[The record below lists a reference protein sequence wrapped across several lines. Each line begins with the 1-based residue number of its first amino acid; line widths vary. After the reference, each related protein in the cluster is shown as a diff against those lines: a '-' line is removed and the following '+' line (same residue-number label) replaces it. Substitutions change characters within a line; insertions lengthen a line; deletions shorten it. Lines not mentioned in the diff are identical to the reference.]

1 MTDMVQL
8 VAHLRAGNWEAAH
21 DLVQDDQSVA
31 GAWAHG
37 IVHMLEG
44 DMANAGYWYR
54 RAGRALPVAENAT
67 VEIEDLALSVKSRR
81 EGRKNHDGNEE
92 SGHHSQ

>member
-1 MTDMVQL
+1 MESGTDYSVV
-8 VAHLRAGNWEAAH
+8 VALLKEGNWQAAH
-21 DLVQDDQSVA
+21 EIVQEDESEL

-54 RAGRALPVAENAT
+54 RVPRSLPEVSAAAEEIDALAARLAADAG
-67 VEIEDLALSVKSRR
+67 
-81 EGRKNHDGNEE
+81 
-92 SGHHSQ
+92 

>member
-1 MTDMVQL
+1 MDYSEVIEL
-8 VAHLRAGNWEAAH
+8 LKSGDWEAAH
-21 DLVQDDQSVA
+21 QIVQDDETVL

-54 RAGRALPVAENAT
+54 RAQRALPEKNAAAT
-67 VEIEDLALSVKSRR
+67 EIEALAVRL
-81 EGRKNHDGNEE
+81 GADGA
-92 SGHHSQ
+92 

>member
-1 MTDMVQL
+1 MADVKDYSEV
-8 VAHLRAGNWEAAH
+8 VALLREGDWQAAH
-21 DLVQDDQSVA
+21 EIVQEDESEL

-54 RAGRALPVAENAT
+54 RVPRPLPEADAAVQEIDALAARLAAGA
-67 VEIEDLALSVKSRR
+67 
-81 EGRKNHDGNEE
+81 G
-92 SGHHSQ
+92 

>member
-1 MTDMVQL
+1 MKGDIAEVVDL
-8 VAHLRAGNWEAAH
+8 LRSGDWEAAH
-21 DLVQDDQSVA
+21 RIVQDDGSPL

-54 RAGRALPVAENAT
+54 RANRTLPDRDDAEQ
-67 VEIEDLALSVKSRR
+67 EIEALAI
-81 EGRKNHDGNEE
+81 EAGAG
-92 SGHHSQ
+92 